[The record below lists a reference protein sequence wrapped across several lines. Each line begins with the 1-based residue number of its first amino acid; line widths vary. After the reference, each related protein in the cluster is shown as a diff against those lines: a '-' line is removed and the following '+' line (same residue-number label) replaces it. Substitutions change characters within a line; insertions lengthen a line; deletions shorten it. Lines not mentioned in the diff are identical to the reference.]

1 MCGEL
6 PSPWR
11 SNSNKTLRT
20 VQGQALSWSTSTCP
34 SGLNSSCL
42 IDGPPVSQFGIL
54 SQGCMSPGC
63 PAFLSSCQS
72 WLQHIIPALR
82 VLQQTAHQGQDT
94 AASPSPH
101 MP

>member
-34 SGLNSSCL
+34 SGPNSSCL
-42 IDGPPVSQFGIL
+42 IDGIL

-63 PAFLSSCQS
+63 PVFLSSCQS
-72 WLQHIIPALR
+72 WLQCIIPALR
-82 VLQQTAHQGQDT
+82 VLQQTAHQVQDT